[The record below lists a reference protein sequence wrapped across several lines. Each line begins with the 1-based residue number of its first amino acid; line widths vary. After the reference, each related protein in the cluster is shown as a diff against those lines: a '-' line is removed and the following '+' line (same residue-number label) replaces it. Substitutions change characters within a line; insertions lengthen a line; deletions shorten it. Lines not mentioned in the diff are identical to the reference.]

1 MSVKTTDPKSYLRS
15 NLGRPNL
22 SFLFI
27 FIFILQGGGGGGGG
41 GGWQLWSND
50 DSHSIVTVIVIII
63 IRSWCTGHRGDCQIP
78 LLFELYWY
86 VMCRRLINSTA
97 TTMNLLLSLW
107 MTLSSRASS
116 WLLLCS
122 YFYFEDNY
130 YCLLYIP
137 NYSVNDDRKIRKP
150 TRHQRDDIS

>member
-1 MSVKTTDPKSYLRS
+1 MPS
-15 NLGRPNL
+15 
-22 SFLFI
+22 
-27 FIFILQGGGGGGGG
+27 
-41 GGWQLWSND
+41 
-50 DSHSIVTVIVIII
+50 
-63 IRSWCTGHRGDCQIP
+63 
-78 LLFELYWY
+78 LFELYWY
-86 VMCRRLINSTA
+86 IMCCRLINSTA

-150 TRHQRDDIS
+150 TRHQRDDITKEEMKRNTLPIINETKRNKLPIILHIILHNISPDRRKQLLWKPTRMAPAG